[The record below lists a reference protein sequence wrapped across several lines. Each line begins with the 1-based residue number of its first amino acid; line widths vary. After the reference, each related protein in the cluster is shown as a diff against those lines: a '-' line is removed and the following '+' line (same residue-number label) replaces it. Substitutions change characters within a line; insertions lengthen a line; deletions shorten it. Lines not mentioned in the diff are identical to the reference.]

1 MGITLVLIVLMTIT
15 AVAIF
20 VSRAKA
26 AARQRRFEDAQ
37 AEARQW
43 VDRLGGQ
50 IVQILARND
59 ASKQALAE
67 AAECYDAA
75 GRLFQQARSPEQAE
89 RVGETALEGLAYVR
103 AARIAMDLDPGLT
116 VPGSKTRTGAGTVT
130 GYRKVD
136 INGQTYEI
144 SPQPGDNTPYYH
156 PGGDVAGRPVPQGW
170 YSIPWWKPAVIRG
183 TWGLGAAAVFTGLFD
198 GMDAVPHTEAWPSP
212 ESKMV

>member
-1 MGITLVLIVLMTIT
+1 MGFTLVLIVLMAIA

-37 AEARQW
+37 TEARQW

-50 IVQILARND
+50 IVQILGRND

-67 AAECYDAA
+67 ATERYDTA
-75 GRLFQQARSPEQAE
+75 GRRFHQAGSPEQ
-89 RVGETALEGLAYVR
+89 VGLAREAALEGLAYVR
-103 AARIAMDLDPGLT
+103 AARVAMDLDPGLT
-116 VPGSKTRTGAGTVT
+116 LPGGAPRTGHVT
-130 GYRKVD
+130 AYRKVG

-144 SPQPGDNTPYYH
+144 SPQPGENTPYYH
-156 PGGDVAGRPVPQGW
+156 PGGEVAGRPVPQGW

-183 TWGLGAAAVFTGLFD
+183 TWAPGAAAVFAGLFG
-198 GMDAVPHTEAWPSP
+198 GMDGIPETGAWPRP
-212 ESKMV
+212 EPKTV

>member
-1 MGITLVLIVLMTIT
+1 MGFTLVLIVLMAIA

-50 IVQILARND
+50 IVQVLGRND

-67 AAECYDAA
+67 AAERYDTA
-75 GRLFQQARSPEQAE
+75 GRRYYQADSPEQAE
-89 RVGETALEGLAYVR
+89 LAREAALEGLAYVR
-103 AARIAMDLDPGLT
+103 AARVAMDMDPGLT
-116 VPGSKTRTGAGTVT
+116 LPGGAPRAGQVT
-130 GYRKVD
+130 AYRKVD

-144 SPQPGDNTPYYH
+144 SPQPGENTPYYH
-156 PGGDVAGRPVPQGW
+156 PGGEVAGRPVPRGW

-183 TWGLGAAAVFTGLFD
+183 TWAPGAGAVFAGLFD
-198 GMDAVPHTEAWPSP
+198 GMDGVPEAGAWPRP
-212 ESKMV
+212 EPKTV